1 MTSFAHHMP
10 FGAAVLPDSA
20 VRFRL
25 WAPGQQHVGLY
36 LQEAGTISIMDALE
50 DGWFEL
56 TTSAA
61 SVGSAYQFQLED
73 GLFVPDPA
81 SRLQKDSVHGP
92 SIVIDPA
99 SYDWHFPDWRGRPWQ
114 EAVIYELHTGTFSA
128 LGNFDGIRRHLD
140 HLIDLGITAIEL
152 MPIASFAG
160 QRNWGYDGVLPF
172 APHNAYGDPAMLKA
186 LIDAAHERGLM
197 VFLDVVYNHFG
208 PDGNYLGKYAPQFF
222 TSRHKTPWGDAIDF
236 SRPAVRDFFS
246 HNALYWLTEYRFDG
260 LRFDAVHAISDDSPV
275 HILTELA
282 ETVRRQIGSDRDIHL
297 VLENDANIAR
307 FLQRKA
313 TGRAAYYDAQ
323 WNDDFHHVGHV
334 LLTGERD
341 GYYGDFASET
351 VDRLGRSLTEG
362 FVYQGDPSTFR
373 DGEKR
378 GEPSKDLPPCAFVNF
393 LQNHDQIGNRAFGD
407 RMIGLT
413 SPEAY
418 RAMTAILLLAPE
430 IPLLFMGE
438 EWGETNPFL
447 FFCDFDGELAEA
459 VRNGRRR
466 EFERFPA
473 FADPESQAR
482 IPDPNALQTFRQSQL
497 DWSHRK
503 THQAVL
509 DLYRQLLAL
518 RHREIMPR
526 LGMDTGHAGYRI
538 EHGVLLAEWRLGTG
552 RLQLVAN
559 LSDRSIAHEA
569 SAVRMRPLYV
579 THAQDDGKPLPAW
592 YVAWYLRDDDG
603 EPA

>member
-1 MTSFAHHMP
+1 MP
-10 FGAAVLPDSA
+10 DGS

-25 WAPGQQHVGLY
+25 WAPGQDHVGLH
-36 LQEAGTISIMDALE
+36 LHDAGAILIMEALE

-61 SVGSAYQFQLED
+61 NAGSAYQFQLQD
-73 GLFVPDPA
+73 GFFVPDPA
-81 SRLQKDSVHGP
+81 SRLQKDGVHGA
-92 SIVIDPA
+92 SIIVDPA
-99 SYDWHFPDWRGRPWQ
+99 SYEWRFPEWRGRPWQ
-114 EAVIYELHTGTFSA
+114 EAVIYELHTGAFSA
-128 LGNFDGIRRHLD
+128 MGSFDGIRRHLD
-140 HLIDLGITAIEL
+140 HLVDLGVTVIEL
-152 MPIASFAG
+152 MPIASFGG

-172 APHNAYGDPAMLKA
+172 APHRSYGDPATLKA

-197 VFLDVVYNHFG
+197 IFLDVVYNHFG

-222 TSRHKTPWGDAIDF
+222 TSRHQTPWGDAIDF
-236 SRPAVRDFFS
+236 SRPAVRQFFI

-260 LRFDAVHAISDDSPV
+260 LRFDAVHAIADDSPV

-282 ETVRRQIGSDRDIHL
+282 ETARRQVGSERLIHL

-307 FLQRKA
+307 FLRRNPE
-313 TGRAAYYDAQ
+313 GAYYDAQ

-334 LLTGERD
+334 LLTGEQD
-341 GYYGDFASET
+341 GYYADYASET
-351 VDRLGRSLTEG
+351 INRLGRSLTEG
-362 FVYQGDPSTFR
+362 FVYQGEASSFR
-373 DGEKR
+373 DGETR
-378 GEPSKDLPPCAFVNF
+378 GEPSKDLPPFAFVNF

-407 RMIGLT
+407 RLAKLA
-413 SPEAY
+413 SLDAY

-438 EWGETNPFL
+438 EWRETKPFL
-447 FFCDFDGELAEA
+447 FFCDFDGDLAEA

-466 EFERFPA
+466 EFSRFPA

-482 IPDPNALQTFRQSQL
+482 IPDPNAIETFQQSML
-497 DWSHRK
+497 DWNHRA
-503 THQAVL
+503 TNEAAL

-526 LGMDTGHAGYRI
+526 LGTTAGPASYRT
-538 EHGVLLAEWRLGTG
+538 EHDILLADWQLGTS

-559 LSDRSIAHEA
+559 LTGRSIEHEI
-569 SAVRMRPLYV
+569 SAAETRPLYV
-579 THAQDDGKPLPAW
+579 THPQNGGTTIPPW
-592 YVAWYLRDDDG
+592 YVAWYLHDEDG
-603 EPA
+603 DTA